1 MQSNALK
8 VNNYASLQ
16 NIGVITYAIEKVM
29 NRPDY
34 LPGLIVVRGPSG
46 YGKTFAASYA
56 AIESGAYYVSA
67 KSTWTK
73 KTFLQAIL
81 NEMSVPAEKTV
92 GAMMDQVCSQ
102 LSISNRPLIIDE
114 FDYCV
119 ESKALTD
126 MTRDIYDGSQAAI
139 ILIGEE
145 RLPDKLEKI
154 ERFHNRILDWIN
166 AVPANFDD
174 AVKLRAMYCKK
185 VEIADDLLK
194 KVWEKSE
201 GRVRRIVV
209 NLAKIED
216 DMLAEGKSRVDLA
229 GWGKRELITGNAPLI
244 RSI

>member
-1 MQSNALK
+1 MQDKTLK
-8 VNNYASLQ
+8 VNNIASLQ

-56 AIESGAYYVSA
+56 AIKYGAYYVSA

-73 KTFLQAIL
+73 KTFLQSIL
-81 NEMSVPAEKTV
+81 DEMSIPAEKTV
-92 GAMMDQVCSQ
+92 GAMMNQVCYQ
-102 LSISNRPLIIDE
+102 LSVSNRPLIIDE
-114 FDYCV
+114 FDYCA

-145 RLPDKLEKI
+145 RLPNKLEKI

-166 AVPANFDD
+166 AVPANFED
-174 AVKLRAMYCKK
+174 ALKLRAMYCQK

-194 KVWEKSE
+194 KVWEISE

-216 DMLAEGKSRVDLA
+216 EMLSDGKSSVDLSS
-229 GWGKRELITGNAPLI
+229 WGKRELITGNAPNI
-244 RSI
+244 RRI